1 MVSEATLAASA
12 PPPRPA
18 PRLSRRFWVWT
29 AIGVVVASGATAFLL
44 SRGSEGTQVP
54 PTALGDQKFFQ

>member
-1 MVSEATLAASA
+1 
-12 PPPRPA
+12 
-18 PRLSRRFWVWT
+18 
-29 AIGVVVASGATAFLL
+29 VASGATAFLL